1 MVIDTLWTRIMQ
13 PCHSKMFY
21 RFSNAD
27 GKTWLIPA
35 KHMRIAMNLY
45 QPSSRK
51 GKLLKAL
58 FPFLH
63 RIVQVRK
70 AVQAETVH
78 LDLKA
83 DLRKLLTDVF
93 HTEDMEFAIFCGTPC
108 VHQKW
113 TVQLSRGNQIL
124 GYCKITDNNAVGELF
139 RKEAALLKT
148 LSRKGVD
155 NVPQSLYCGEAGKGI
170 HLFVQST
177 TKSTCS
183 KVLHHWTTLQEDF
196 LDNLHK
202 KTHQLV
208 LFEQSDYWQTLN
220 KLLAHLEWLPQEIDR
235 TKMVELINRV
245 CVERKGKVV
254 DYSAYH
260 ADFTPWN
267 MFVESRKLFVF
278 DWEYARMTYPP
289 KLDRYHFFTQTA
301 LFEKHWNADHII
313 AYMQSAK
320 GRWINKESYSLYL
333 LDVIARF
340 VVREQGQIKEE
351 MRQSMSIW
359 NNLLNELNA

>member
-1 MVIDTLWTRIMQ
+1 MDTDMLTRVLK
-13 PCHSKMFY
+13 PCSTLSFY

-27 GKTWLIPA
+27 GKTWLLPA
-35 KHMRIAMNLY
+35 RHMRVAMNLY
-45 QPSSRK
+45 QPSSRN

-63 RIVQVRK
+63 GMAPVRK
-70 AVQAETVH
+70 AIHTEIVH
-78 LDLKA
+78 LDLKD
-83 DLRKLLTDVF
+83 DLRKLLTEVF
-93 HTEDMEFAIFCGTPC
+93 HTEDIEFAIFCGTPC

-113 TVQLSRGNQIL
+113 TIQLSRGNRIL
-124 GYCKITDNNAVGELF
+124 GYCKVTDHDAVGELF
-139 RKEAALLKT
+139 RKEAALLET

-170 HLFVQST
+170 RLFVQST
-177 TKSTCS
+177 TKSTGS
-183 KVLHHWTTLQEDF
+183 KVLHQWTALHEEF

-220 KLLAHLEWLPQEIDR
+220 ELLAHWEWLPQEIDR
-235 TKMVELINRV
+235 TKMVELVNRIYI
-245 CVERKGKVV
+245 ERKGKIV

-267 MFVESRKLFVF
+267 MFMESGKLFVF

-289 KLDRYHFFTQTA
+289 GLDRYHFFTQTT
-301 LFEKHWNADHII
+301 LFEKHWNADLII

-320 GRWINKESYSLYL
+320 GRWMNRESYTLYL

-340 VVREQGQIKEE
+340 AIREQGHVEEAIKKY
-351 MRQSMSIW
+351 MMVW
-359 NNLLNELNA
+359 YNLLRYLNE

>member
-1 MVIDTLWTRIMQ
+1 
-13 PCHSKMFY
+13 
-21 RFSNAD
+21 
-27 GKTWLIPA
+27 
-35 KHMRIAMNLY
+35 MRIAMNLY

-63 RIVQVRK
+63 RIASVRK
-70 AVQAETVH
+70 AIQAEIVH
-78 LDLKA
+78 LDLKV
-83 DLRKLLTDVF
+83 DLWKLLTDVF
-93 HTEDMEFAIFCGTPC
+93 HIEDMEFAIFCGTPC

-124 GYCKITDNNAVGELF
+124 GYCKITNDNAVGELF
-139 RKEAALLKT
+139 RKEAALLET
-148 LSRKGVD
+148 LSRKSVG
-155 NVPQSLYCGEAGKGI
+155 NVPQSLYCGETWEGI

-183 KVLHHWTTLQEDF
+183 KVLHQWTALQEDF
-196 LDNLHK
+196 LDNLYK

-220 KLLAHLEWLPQEIDR
+220 ELSAHLEWLPQEIDR
-235 TKMVELINRV
+235 TKMVKLINKV

-320 GRWINKESYSLYL
+320 GKWINKESYSLYL

-340 VVREQGQIKEE
+340 AVREQGQIKEE
-351 MRQSMSIW
+351 MRQSMNIW